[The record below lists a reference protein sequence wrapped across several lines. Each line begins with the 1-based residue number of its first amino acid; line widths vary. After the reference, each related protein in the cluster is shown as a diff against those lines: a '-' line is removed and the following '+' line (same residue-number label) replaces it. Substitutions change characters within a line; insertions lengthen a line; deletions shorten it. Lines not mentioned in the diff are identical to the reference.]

1 MTTPRLVQRVFR
13 RRAGPVKDS
22 RSWESEGYGR
32 DLEGTY
38 ALKDERPAVTAIR
51 LALAGVGL
59 LALLT
64 LGCSPPDPTPTV
76 TFTALP
82 TATPTPSQPATEAPP
97 TEQPH
102 QDPAAI
108 MEAGLLAFGG
118 DLSGI
123 HAMGESGDPSY
134 IPVLV
139 EFLRFPWYLDADSLE
154 TIHSSLASLIGQ
166 ETEGLS
172 EPQQDWD
179 WWVDWM
185 GNHPEI
191 LPPQGFAGW
200 KGLLFS
206 ALVDPETG
214 AFLYDG
220 VKARI
225 RLEEIVWGGVK
236 KDGIPDLTNPPAIPA
251 EKASYLNPQDR
262 VFGVS
267 FNGQHR
273 AYPHRILNPHEM
285 ANDVVGGVAFAL
297 AY

>member
-1 MTTPRLVQRVFR
+1 MTW
-13 RRAGPVKDS
+13 RAGAWQNGPLTS
-22 RSWESEGYGR
+22 
-32 DLEGTY
+32 
-38 ALKDERPAVTAIR
+38 TAMW
-51 LALAGVGL
+51 LVLAGAWL
-59 LALLT
+59 LAMLT
-64 LGCSPPDPTPTV
+64 LGCSAPSPTPTI
-76 TFTALP
+76 LL
-82 TATPTPSQPATEAPP
+82 TATPTPTP
-97 TEQPH
+97 TAL
-102 QDPAAI
+102 PAATPTPTQAVGETPTPRAGTPTGQPSQVPSTV
-108 MEAGLLAFGG
+108 METALGAFAG
-118 DLSGI
+118 DPSGVRV
-123 HAMGESGDPSY
+123 MGESGDSAY

-139 EFLRFPWYLDADSLE
+139 EFLRFPWYLDSPSLDAV
-154 TIHSSLASLIGQ
+154 HSSLASLIGRGGR
-166 ETEGLS
+166 GLA
-172 EPQQDWD
+172 EEQQDWE

-185 GNHPEI
+185 GNHPEVR
-191 LPPQGFAGW
+191 PPQGFGGW

-206 ALVDPETG
+206 ALVDPAMG

-236 KDGIPDLTNPPAIPA
+236 KDGIPDLTYPPTISA
-251 EKASYLNPQDR
+251 EEASYLDPLDR